1 MGIWRHFQEPDYD
14 ICILQFSMQRNETLP
29 TEHVNRSDS
38 FIFECKPWQM
48 FSFQLLVTHNL
59 ISTGQQQDKAFENK
73 TGEQKLAFLFLC
85 F

>member
-1 MGIWRHFQEPDYD
+1 
-14 ICILQFSMQRNETLP
+14 
-29 TEHVNRSDS
+29 
-38 FIFECKPWQM
+38 M